1 MSGSDW
7 ASHAPLHIPRDPNLA
22 DLSRHVP
29 HGKMPAANTPEQIT
43 AACKA
48 VAAYVATAVEAGHRA
63 EAYHDLAD
71 MLGLT

>member
-1 MSGSDW
+1 MTSNW

-29 HGKMPAANTPEQIT
+29 HGKMPAASSPAQVT
-43 AACKA
+43 AARKA
-48 VAAYVATAVEAGHRA
+48 VAAYVATTVEASHRA
-63 EAYHDLAD
+63 EAYGLYAD